1 MNEEEKV
8 SNESDTP
15 KGNKKRRRSQR
26 PGKRE
31 RQQRQRT
38 SSGISNDDNDTT
50 PNIEIVKED
59 ETNEIRQTNE
69 VPTRKRGRGRKR
81 KTTNEE
87 KSENS
92 GEDNLMSPKQRKE
105 DEDKNVQVLSF
116 YYFEISLRQGNMHN
130 LL

>member
-1 MNEEEKV
+1 MNAEEKV

-31 RQQRQRT
+31 RQQRLRT
-38 SSGISNDDNDTT
+38 SSGISNDDNDAT
-50 PNIEIVKED
+50 PINEIVKED
-59 ETNEIRQTNE
+59 EANEIKQTNE

-87 KSENS
+87 KSDNS

-105 DEDKNVQVLSF
+105 DEDKDIQVLWF
-116 YYFEISLRQGNMHN
+116 YYL
-130 LL
+130 

>member
-1 MNEEEKV
+1 MNAEEKV

-31 RQQRQRT
+31 RQQRLRT
-38 SSGISNDDNDTT
+38 SSGISNDDNDAT
-50 PNIEIVKED
+50 PINEIVKED
-59 ETNEIRQTNE
+59 EANEIKQTNE

-87 KSENS
+87 KSDNS

-105 DEDKNVQVLSF
+105 DEDKDVQVLRF
-116 YYFEISLRQGNMHN
+116 CYL
-130 LL
+130 

>member
-50 PNIEIVKED
+50 PNIEILTED

-105 DEDKNVQVLSF
+105 DEDKNVQVL
-116 YYFEISLRQGNMHN
+116 
-130 LL
+130 